1 MSNDNLEEQLEI
13 QMKAFESS
21 VNTRFLTP
29 RGFAKYFNVYLL
41 SQQPKEQGVSQELIE
56 AAQAVVDVPKHN
68 NGMWMPMEDPLAALS
83 KALARAKALPNS
95 TGTMPEG
102 MVEKIMEVVNRTRPD
117 VDECPKCDGMGC
129 SGPCPPRHWEEPM
142 RKVLS
147 SLPWPEQGQKY
158 PTDEWIAAMTDLIA
172 RHRGEWTDAEW
183 YARKIGIEMGIT
195 YMRDHGYLS
204 PKEQVKEP

>member
-1 MSNDNLEEQLEI
+1 
-13 QMKAFESS
+13 
-21 VNTRFLTP
+21 
-29 RGFAKYFNVYLL
+29 
-41 SQQPKEQGVSQELIE
+41 
-56 AAQAVVDVPKHN
+56 
-68 NGMWMPMEDPLAALS
+68 
-83 KALARAKALPNS
+83 
-95 TGTMPEG
+95 
-102 MVEKIMEVVNRTRPD
+102 
-117 VDECPKCDGMGC
+117 
-129 SGPCPPRHWEEPM
+129 M

-147 SLPWPEQGQKY
+147 SLPWPEQGKTD